1 MSDSSQNQR
10 PSHTK
15 PVSPRTTSGLQ
26 ERDEDSERAA
36 PHRAPRS
43 PATGPHSPGPGK
55 QALTSGPLSRRG
67 PASTEQPKLAGS
79 HAGNQDAVSGDNRP
93 QGCPSPCKHP
103 TGSKLARQPGR
114 GPPPNRLPA
123 QHGGGGGGGGAA
135 PQQPEET
142 LGTSKGHPVGT
153 AAPGARGGRT
163 REAGCAHSTL
173 GERSRR
179 AVHTRAQEQ
188 QPRGL
193 HPRAQSHQQDPALIP
208 AHGPR
213 PTAPSQA
220 ASSESRPRR
229 PSLVPQESCVPA
241 STLMHRHTCA
251 HTRVHEGAGGEGRQT
266 RSNDSREVWADGA
279 PGSLSSLSPCNS
291 SVSLKLSPN
300 ESFFTKIK
308 KLVRWERALCYRPS

>member
-103 TGSKLARQPGR
+103 TGLKLARQPGQ

-123 QHGGGGGGGGAA
+123 QHGGGVGWGGQPRSSWRKRWAPAKGILSARLLPGPGVGG
-135 PQQPEET
+135 
-142 LGTSKGHPVGT
+142 
-153 AAPGARGGRT
+153 PG
-163 REAGCAHSTL
+163 
-173 GERSRR
+173 RR
-179 AVHTRAQEQ
+179 AV
-188 QPRGL
+188 
-193 HPRAQSHQQDPALIP
+193 
-208 AHGPR
+208 
-213 PTAPSQA
+213 PTAPWARGA
-220 ASSESRPRR
+220 AERCTHMPRSSSRAGSTPEPRVTSR
-229 PSLVPQESCVPA
+229 
-241 STLMHRHTCA
+241 TL
-251 HTRVHEGAGGEGRQT
+251 
-266 RSNDSREVWADGA
+266 
-279 PGSLSSLSPCNS
+279 P
-291 SVSLKLSPN
+291 
-300 ESFFTKIK
+300 
-308 KLVRWERALCYRPS
+308 

>member
-103 TGSKLARQPGR
+103 TGLKLARQPGQ

-123 QHGGGGGGGGAA
+123 QHGRGVGWGGSPAAAGGNAGHQQRASCRHGCSRGRGWEDQGGGLCPQHPGREEPQSGAHTCPGAA
-135 PQQPEET
+135 AARAPPPSPESPAGPCPDPGPWPMANRALT
-142 LGTSKGHPVGT
+142 GCLLGEQATTPVPCPPRIMRACVNT
-153 AAPGARGGRT
+153 HAQTHVRTHTGARGGW
-163 REAGCAHSTL
+163 
-173 GERSRR
+173 
-179 AVHTRAQEQ
+179 
-188 QPRGL
+188 
-193 HPRAQSHQQDPALIP
+193 
-208 AHGPR
+208 
-213 PTAPSQA
+213 
-220 ASSESRPRR
+220 
-229 PSLVPQESCVPA
+229 
-241 STLMHRHTCA
+241 
-251 HTRVHEGAGGEGRQT
+251 GGG
-266 RSNDSREVWADGA
+266 
-279 PGSLSSLSPCNS
+279 
-291 SVSLKLSPN
+291 
-300 ESFFTKIK
+300 
-308 KLVRWERALCYRPS
+308 